1 MEEDII
7 SISWKDLPWQK
18 FQKKSFRLQCEIY
31 KAKQNN
37 KPRLVRRLQKLL
49 IKSKSLHYL
58 AVRSISEAFRDK
70 GLFLSGDKKFSLVEQ
85 SYYGIRNWR
94 YRSSKSSS
102 KLNNSRAFFNISF
115 LKNKVIEYV
124 WKFTIEP
131 TCVNNFIKLYKKWQT
146 GLQKTNLQKFV
157 NLMRLRDQVILKV
170 VLNSYLTSINFNI
183 LMSRLWFPSQYKLGI
198 YRAIKKRALES
209 SYSKDSL
216 SSLFPSILFDGI
228 ENLTKTS
235 IHANGFT
242 NQFYQCGFHYVYG
255 NEIFY
260 FLRKEKNKMYL
271 LNIVRDFLESRGL
284 SINSTNISIKELRS
298 GVTFSRWYV
307 GYRRDKKIRLSPN
320 FIYLRKYKKNI
331 IYTLK
336 RENISAHLKIKKLKC
351 MLLNWLQCNDD
362 CSKDKLKSSFFYL
375 KKLLAKYN

>member
-31 KAKQNN
+31 KAKQKNE
-37 KPRLVRRLQKLL
+37 PRLVRRLQKLL

-70 GLFLSGDKKFSLVEQ
+70 GLFLSEDKKFSLVEH
-85 SYYGIRNWR
+85 SYYGIKDWKPGCCK
-94 YRSSKSSS
+94 SFSKSS
-102 KLNNSRAFFNISF
+102 NSRAFSNLSF
-115 LKNKVIEYV
+115 LKNKVTEYV

-131 TCVNNFIKLYKKWQT
+131 TCVNNFIKLDKKWQT
-146 GLQKTNLQKFV
+146 GSQKTTLQKFV

-183 LMSRLWFPSQYKLGI
+183 LMSRLWLPSQYKLGI
-198 YRAIKKRALES
+198 YRAIKKGVLELNF
-209 SYSKDSL
+209 SKDSL
-216 SSLFPSILFDGI
+216 MSLFPSILFDGI
-228 ENLTKTS
+228 EHLNKSFIESNTS
-235 IHANGFT
+235 TNHLYKFGFR
-242 NQFYQCGFHYVYG
+242 YG

-260 FLRKEKNKMYL
+260 FLRTKENKMYL
-271 LNIVRDFLESRGL
+271 FNIVRDFLESRGL
-284 SINSTNISIKELRS
+284 SINSTNISIQEVKA

-307 GYRRDKKIRLSPN
+307 SYRMDKKILISPN
-320 FIYLRKYKKNI
+320 FTYWCNYKKNLVYI
-331 IYTLK
+331 LK
-336 RENISAHLKIKKLKC
+336 KESISAHLKIKKLKY
-351 MLLNWLQCNDD
+351 MLLTWAQSNDY
-362 CSKDKLKSSFFYL
+362 CSKVKLKSSFFYL

>member
-49 IKSKSLHYL
+49 IKSKSIHYL

-85 SYYGIRNWR
+85 SYYEIRNWR
-94 YRSSKSSS
+94 HKPFKSFSKSS
-102 KLNNSRAFFNISF
+102 NSRAFLNISF

-131 TCVNNFIKLYKKWQT
+131 TCVNNFIKLHKKWQ
-146 GLQKTNLQKFV
+146 GNSQKIILQEFV
-157 NLMRLRDQVILKV
+157 NLMRFKDQLILKV
-170 VLNSYLTSINFNI
+170 GLNSCFTSINFDI
-183 LMSRLWFPSQYKLGI
+183 LMSRLWLPSQYKLGI
-198 YRAIKKRALES
+198 YRAIKKGALELNF
-209 SYSKDSL
+209 SKGSL
-216 SSLFPSILFDGI
+216 ISLFPSILFDGI
-228 ENLTKTS
+228 EHLNNS
-235 IHANGFT
+235 VIHSNTYT
-242 NQFYQCGFHYVYG
+242 NHLYECGFRYG

-260 FLRKEKNKMYL
+260 FFRKEENKMYL
-271 LNIVRDFLESRGL
+271 FNVVRDFLEARGL
-284 SINSTNISIKELRS
+284 SINSTTISIKEVGAGL
-298 GVTFSRWYV
+298 TFSSWDVR
-307 GYRRDKKIRLSPN
+307 YRMDKKILISPN
-320 FIYLRKYKKNI
+320 LTYWRNYKKNI

-336 RENISAHLKIKKLKC
+336 KESIAAHLKIKKLKYQ
-351 MLLNWLQCNDD
+351 LLTWIQCNDY
-362 CSKDKLKSSFFYL
+362 CSKVKLKSSFFYL

>member
-85 SYYGIRNWR
+85 SYYGIKNWR
-94 YRSSKSSS
+94 YRSFKFSSKS
-102 KLNNSRAFFNISF
+102 NNSRAFLNISF
-115 LKNKVIEYV
+115 LKNKIIEYV

-131 TCVNNFIKLYKKWQT
+131 TCVKNFIKLYKKWQP
-146 GLQKTNLQKFV
+146 GSQKTTLQKFV
-157 NLMRLRDQVILKV
+157 NLMRFRDQVILKV

-183 LMSRLWFPSQYKLGI
+183 LMSRLWLPSQYKLGI
-198 YRAIKKRALES
+198 YRAIKKRALEL
-209 SYSKDSL
+209 YPSKDTL
-216 SSLFPSILFDGI
+216 ISLFPSILFDGI
-228 ENLTKTS
+228 ENLTNS
-235 IHANGFT
+235 FIHANRST
-242 NQFYQCGFHYVYG
+242 NQLYPCGFHYSYG

-260 FLRKEKNKMYL
+260 SLRKEKNKIYL

-284 SINSTNISIKELRS
+284 SINSTNVSIKELRS
-298 GVTFSRWYV
+298 GATFSRWYV
-307 GYRRDKKIRLSPN
+307 NYRRYKKIRLSPN

-331 IYTLK
+331 VYTLK
-336 RENISAHLKIKKLKC
+336 RESISAYLKIKKLKC
-351 MLLNWLQCNDD
+351 MLLTWIQYNDY